1 MGQPQTPKGILKS
14 IMARTDHNTASFEEE
29 GLLQKVFIMHY
40 LWLPLFSNSLSIT
53 SAVYKKV
60 EDLCYKKVAVD
71 TCETDITGSLLGTYQ
86 YIETI
91 DQIFQVKGLCFDL
104 KQHINDM
111 KDSGKGRSVN
121 GHQCGRDDI
130 EANMDNLAD
139 YSVIDKATK

>member
-1 MGQPQTPKGILKS
+1 M
-14 IMARTDHNTASFEEE
+14 
-29 GLLQKVFIMHY
+29 
-40 LWLPLFSNSLSIT
+40 
-53 SAVYKKV
+53 YKKV

-71 TCETDITGSLLGTYQ
+71 ACGIDITGSLLGIGIDITGSLLGTYQ

-91 DQIFQVKGLCFDL
+91 DQIFEVKGLCFDL